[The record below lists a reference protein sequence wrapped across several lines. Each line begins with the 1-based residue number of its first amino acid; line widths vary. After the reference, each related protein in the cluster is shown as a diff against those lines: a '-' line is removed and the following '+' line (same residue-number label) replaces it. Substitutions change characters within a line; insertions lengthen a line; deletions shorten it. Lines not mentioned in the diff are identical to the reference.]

1 MRTRNKRVS
10 LYLDE
15 KEMDK
20 FKKKVKS
27 TDLTCNSYIR
37 MLLSGYGPVE
47 SPDDKFWDAMNEI
60 SELADKID
68 ALAMKADKPEDIIAI
83 MKEANRWRSFRNEIE
98 MYFLRPKKI
107 DTLKIV
113 KDAANSNN

>member
-1 MRTRNKRVS
+1 
-10 LYLDE
+10 
-15 KEMDK
+15 MDK

-27 TDLTCNSYIR
+27 TGLTCNSYIR

-68 ALAMKADKPEDIIAI
+68 ALAMKADNSVDMIQI
-83 MKEANRWRSFRNEIE
+83 MNEARKWRMFQNALEKE
-98 MYFLRPKKI
+98 FLRPKRG
-107 DTLKIV
+107 DG
-113 KDAANSNN
+113 